1 MADHL
6 AHRVGK
12 ESGPRIPHQVDRM
25 WNLVLGRAPDDEE
38 RDHAIQLVR
47 KHNLT
52 LLARV
57 LFNCNEAILIE

>member
-1 MADHL
+1 
-6 AHRVGK
+6 
-12 ESGPRIPHQVDRM
+12 M
-25 WNLVLGRAPDDEE
+25 WKLVLGRTPDDEE
-38 RDHAIQLVR
+38 RDRAIQLVR